1 MININKK
8 AASVCAKAFAAVMLA
23 AALVLTFTL
32 SDYYI
37 FNRIAEFG
45 AFAAVQWIK
54 KAGLLLVAGAVFFGN
69 RRCADSARYIIPVA
83 VIISFCTFGSFFDVT
98 KPADSDAQE
107 IYNSI
112 NLFMPKAAHMALFLQ
127 RAPVCLPRAR
137 CCF

>member
-1 MININKK
+1 M
-8 AASVCAKAFAAVMLA
+8 MLA

-98 KPADSDAQE
+98 KPADSSAQE

-112 NLFMPKAAHMALFLQ
+112 NLFMPKAAHITVPRRRNER
-127 RAPVCLPRAR
+127 RADRRRTKKCRLRRQYAATN
-137 CCF
+137 